1 MDLFTASVYELR
13 GELRRLKRTLELT
26 PISQMKRGDLIHI
39 IRIYREM
46 VEKAQ
51 TTPMI
56 IENGSGKLPPR
67 LIHTEDEEIDG
78 EIISI
83 PLAPAPRKISA
94 DK

>member
-1 MDLFTASVYELR
+1 
-13 GELRRLKRTLELT
+13 
-26 PISQMKRGDLIHI
+26 
-39 IRIYREM
+39 M